1 MPAPFRFAD
10 SWLRI
15 SRARPYFRELRAE
28 IDAYRS
34 RQLYETTQDF
44 DARTGEYVV
53 RGVVREH
60 PMPIVSLIA
69 GDIAH
74 CLRASLDYAMWEL
87 LAGTSAVPDKQIFF
101 PVARTKQP
109 GVTKLLAAVH
119 AISPAA
125 ATEVERLQP
134 YNPSRAPESQ
144 LLELLHEID
153 IEDKHHRL
161 NIVAC
166 AIFKPGSF
174 LSVPAGIGLRVTSDI
189 FDQDETFIYPFE
201 DGTEIL
207 RYRIPSNH
215 EPVSVGTK
223 LIADIAFGRGSFA
236 EGKPLYKTLDSLL
249 TFASQT
255 LDKLTAPLP

>member
-1 MPAPFRFAD
+1 MSPPFRFAD

-15 SRARPYFRELRAE
+15 SRARPYFGELRGE
-28 IDAYRS
+28 IDSYRS

-44 DARTGEYVV
+44 DVQTGEYVV
-53 RGVVREH
+53 RGVVLEQ
-60 PMPIVSLIA
+60 PMPIISLIA

-74 CLRASLDYAMWEL
+74 CLRASLDYAIWEL
-87 LAGTSAVPDKQIFF
+87 LASTSAVANKQIFF

-109 GVTKLLAAVH
+109 GVIQILAALR
-119 AISPAA
+119 ALSPAA
-125 ATEVERLQP
+125 AAEVERLQP

-161 NIVAC
+161 NIVGC

-174 LSVPAGIGLRVTSDI
+174 LTVPAGIGLRITSDI
-189 FDQDETFIYPFE
+189 FDQEETFIYPFE

-207 RYRIPSNH
+207 RYRIPSER
-215 EPVSVGTK
+215 EPVHVGTK
-223 LIADIAFGRGSFA
+223 LVADIAFGRGSFA
-236 EGKPLYKTLDSLL
+236 EGKPLYKTLVSLL
-249 TFASQT
+249 TFTSQV
-255 LDKLTAPLP
+255 LDNLTAALP